1 MTQEEKKLLAKD
13 LAGRLPYGVNGLI
26 TIHITMSEDITPN
39 RVIDGKLY
47 DRFVNLQES
56 WYHNIPSIRPYLR
69 PMSSMTEEEK
79 ENLQSL
85 HDIISN
91 ENYGD
96 GYSPSAWD
104 AITEWEDYCN
114 SRHLDYR
121 GLIGKGLALEAPKGM
136 YTKEDKQ

>member
-1 MTQEEKKLLAKD
+1 MTQEEKELLFKD
-13 LAGRLPYGVNGLI
+13 LCARTPYGVIVRNIRLDFDGYV
-26 TIHITMSEDITPN
+26 MSPANYQPICVLTYDLHGAEDQGISP
-39 RVIDGKLY
+39 IED
-47 DRFVNLQES
+47 
-56 WYHNIPSIRPYLR
+56 IRPYLR

-121 GLIGKGLALEAPKGM
+121 GLIKKGLALEAPEDM
-136 YTKEDKQ
+136 YKNG